1 MSKQRR
7 NLVAQSVPAPE
18 RAAEEG
24 RAPDAQESL
33 GNAALLAG
41 MSGSMEAS
49 SVELDPADHAL
60 PLVGRA
66 VLALQLIPRDAE
78 QVDRFV
84 TILGG
89 SRLPEDRKSVLIE
102 RLSRDQRAAV
112 TIHRALTEAFGRD
125 DAALR
130 ETIGGALDRVWEE
143 LQGGR
148 MEDGR
153 FVDASGVTLAE
164 LAPGDVVDALIGQLV
179 AKVVGGVWLADD
191 GGSRVVS
198 VCRSIALALAF
209 DEEEEDEADELLLA
223 LE

>member
-7 NLVAQSVPAPE
+7 TPIAQTAPATE

-24 RAPDAQESL
+24 RSPDAQESL

-41 MSGSMEAS
+41 MSGAEESS

-102 RLSRDQRAAV
+102 RLQRDQQAAV
-112 TIHRALTEAFGRD
+112 TIHRALTDAFGRD

-130 ETIGGALDRVWEE
+130 ETIGGTLDRVWEE
-143 LQGGR
+143 LQGGH

-153 FVDASGVTLAE
+153 FVDAMGATLAE
-164 LAPGDVVDALIGQLV
+164 LAPGDAVDALIGQLV
-179 AKVVGGVWLADD
+179 AKVVDRDLLADE
-191 GGSRVVS
+191 GGARIAS

-209 DEEEEDEADELLLA
+209 DEEEEEEEDGVVPELG
-223 LE
+223 